1 MSQNIKGH
9 LAGHLR
15 ALPHKRTRHCA
26 AGSRKQETNKK
37 QKHAHKCSYL
47 HLRGTPVCTAETP
60 RTPSF
65 TQPTDTLISDESS
78 APSPAMMPVS
88 HEGLTLL
95 LRTCPAREGLFSP
108 AMMPVSHEG
117 LTLLARLR
125 LLLLPQLAHLPYPVC
140 IFYTPPRCDAC
151 VTSQLHCIH
160 TCLNNIYIHTCLR
173 HTCDYTEVTAPS

>member
-95 LRTCPAREGLFSP
+95 
-108 AMMPVSHEG
+108 
-117 LTLLARLR
+117 ARLR